1 MVDLSS
7 KVASEKERGKAEA
20 WSLQG
25 RSDEL
30 GAKEDAVIRS

>member
-20 WSLQG
+20 WSLQARG
-25 RSDEL
+25 VVMRGKRRCGD
-30 GAKEDAVIRS
+30 